1 MNTSSTKKYPKFKRK
16 NWKTSMTCGDR
27 PHFYLMLLRT
37 EPIYY
42 IVTAQRYSHLGN
54 INWLSKHGKLAIPA
68 EFVDDIPEK

>member
-1 MNTSSTKKYPKFKRK
+1 
-16 NWKTSMTCGDR
+16 MTCGDR